1 MMASPPRSLTPDT
14 SLVLPPFQP
23 SSSTS
28 TSSRHHRH
36 THASSTRP
44 HSSSIM
50 PATSSLAAS
59 TSRLPPALTGHDL
72 MDAFPN
78 PPPPVPDEYGRARFN
93 QSERAFLSSRAGER
107 TRDTTTTTTTATATA
122 TTTTRDRSR
131 SDAASPASFIRL
143 PPLVK
148 SGDPPQDPSL
158 ARLRASPFAPAYP
171 AGGGKSSISYLT
183 SPHVVIVPVTD
194 FGILLLYLLIS
205 FI

>member
-1 MMASPPRSLTPDT
+1 MPP
-14 SLVLPPFQP
+14 
-23 SSSTS
+23 
-28 TSSRHHRH
+28 
-36 THASSTRP
+36 
-44 HSSSIM
+44 
-50 PATSSLAAS
+50 TSSLAAS

-107 TRDTTTTTTTATATA
+107 TRDTTTTTTT
-122 TTTTRDRSR
+122 TTTTIPTTRDRSR
-131 SDAASPASFIRL
+131 SDAASPVPSSKSFIRL

-148 SGDPPQDPSL
+148 SGDPPRDPSL

-171 AGGGKSSISYLT
+171 AAAGTSSISHLT

-194 FGILLLYLLIS
+194 FGILLLS
-205 FI
+205 STFTHFIHLMS